1 MGCAG
6 SSSAGAQTNMVS
18 GANGE
23 LRPGVRVQTQYER
36 SEGGDDRWY
45 CGTIEAV
52 YMSGKAKIRYDDG
65 DTWTGP
71 GVYINVLPPHHPG
84 FQQKVGSGAPT
95 MEGIPGM
102 VGSMAVAQPMGQPM
116 GYGAQPMGYG
126 AQPMGYGA
134 QPMGYGAPTM
144 YAQPTVMAQPVGMA
158 QPVVTAQP
166 VGMAQPVMGQPV

>member
-1 MGCAG
+1 MV
-6 SSSAGAQTNMVS
+6 SNLVVTQVS
-18 GANGE
+18 GANGD

-52 YMSGKAKIRYDDG
+52 YVSGKAKIRYDDG

-71 GVYINVLPPHHPG
+71 GVYIYVLPPHHPG

-102 VGSMAVAQPMGQPM
+102 VGSMAVAQPMG
-116 GYGAQPMGYG
+116 
-126 AQPMGYGA
+126 
-134 QPMGYGAPTM
+134 YGAPAM
-144 YAQPTVMAQPVGMA
+144 YAQPPMVMAQPVGMA
-158 QPVVTAQP
+158 QPVVNAQP
-166 VGMAQPVMGQPV
+166 VGMAQPVMGQAVPMGQPM